1 MSNKFR
7 RFSVT
12 DLASAEQTSVVTVP
26 TDSTAILKTVVVA
39 NKSGGT
45 RNVKMT
51 YTPVTDAG
59 TGTEVMLIPV
69 EAVTANQSEDV
80 ILNRNPMILEGRDIL
95 KFEINGSSCDVTA
108 NVLFI
113 DRE

>member
-1 MSNKFR
+1 MSNKFK
-7 RFSVT
+7 RFSTT
-12 DLASAEQTSVVTVP
+12 DLTSSELVVVP
-26 TDSTAILKTVVVA
+26 ANSTAILKTVVVA

-51 YTPVTDAG
+51 YTPVTDVG
-59 TGTEVMLIPV
+59 TGTEVTLIPV
-69 EAVTANQSEDV
+69 EAVVANQSEDV
-80 ILNRNPMILEGRDIL
+80 ILNKNPMVLEGRDIL
-95 KFEINGSSCDVTA
+95 KFEIDGPSCDVTA